1 MKLRKKGSKACK
13 VSTLLHILITSSYF
27 QHTFI
32 APFVAMALNDK
43 AVKNEHAPQNET
55 KTSDCH
61 MPAIPTILQKG
72 KRNSQC

>member
-1 MKLRKKGSKACK
+1 MN
-13 VSTLLHILITSSYF
+13 SSPANA

-43 AVKNEHAPQNET
+43 PVKNVHAPQNDT

-72 KRNSQC
+72 KAYLSVLYNPK